1 MNRSDGSLVR
11 VTTPLRSGE
20 SADAALDRLL
30 AFAGKVVP
38 VLNGF
43 VPR

>member
-20 SADAALDRLL
+20 STDAALDRLL

-38 VLNGF
+38 VLSSF